1 MKYFELLSL
10 NINMLN
16 IVAINL
22 TAIFFGTILFVCL
35 FNIDKNDKDD
45 PNRIWLN
52 LLISL
57 LGGLIGWVLG
67 NVASPVSPDEKQVFS
82 ELAKVVATFFSG
94 YLLSK
99 LDRFLEGVL
108 FKNNHIDKNSWISV
122 CFFSSALILASVT
135 VFLNR
140 TYGLK
145 PIN

>member
-1 MKYFELLSL
+1 
-10 NINMLN
+10 MLN

-35 FNIDKNDKDD
+35 LKID

-99 LDRFLEGVL
+99 LDRFIEGVL
-108 FKNNHIDKNSWISV
+108 FKNNQIDKNSWISV

-145 PIN
+145 SIN